1 MMVADM
7 TTFMARLVSKLTQT
21 AVNQTNNIIKKTEQA
36 NKSGHI
42 FTKIEPVKLNDS
54 DLIEF
59 SSNLQ
64 LLDDED
70 LSIPGVV
77 QQVQNLAKKNVEC
90 LTLMHS
96 FALNQLE
103 NTHQLLLAK

>member
-21 AVNQTNNIIKKTEQA
+21 AVNQTNNLVKKTELA
-36 NKSGHI
+36 NKSGLI
-42 FTKIEPVKLNDS
+42 FTKIEPVKLQDS
-54 DLIEF
+54 DLVEF

-70 LSIPGVV
+70 LSIPGIV
-77 QQVQNLAKKNVEC
+77 QQI
-90 LTLMHS
+90 
-96 FALNQLE
+96 
-103 NTHQLLLAK
+103 